1 LADGNA
7 IPKHFIGSI
16 VAVEKDAD
24 PLHDFRQFRVVDGQQ
39 RLTTLSVALA
49 ALRDVAA
56 VDDPEQF
63 DQLNKKYLINDTEP
77 KGSAR

>member
-1 LADGNA
+1 MADGNA

-77 KGSAR
+77 NGSAR

>member
-1 LADGNA
+1 M
-7 IPKHFIGSI
+7 HFVGSI
-16 VAVEKDAD
+16 VYIERGLSQVTHHS
-24 PLHDFRQFRVVDGQQ
+24 PLLVIDGQQ